1 MLLHAERYGHVSEG
15 GLAGGSTSA
24 AQGGDMSMDW
34 EKKRPKRGEDKEDV
48 FIYMKKGFRPVHVI
62 R

>member
-1 MLLHAERYGHVSEG
+1 MLLHAQRYGHVSEG
-15 GLAGGSTSA
+15 GLGGCTSA